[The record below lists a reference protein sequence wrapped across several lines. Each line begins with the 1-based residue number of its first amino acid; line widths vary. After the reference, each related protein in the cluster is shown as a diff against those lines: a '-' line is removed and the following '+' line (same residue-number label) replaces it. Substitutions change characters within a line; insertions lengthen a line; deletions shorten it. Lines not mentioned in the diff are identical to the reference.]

1 MSPPKVLHVVS
12 AGELGGAE
20 RMLFDLVRHDPESA
34 HAVALFSPSDAIVQ
48 AFRERVPELHV
59 RRVRSE
65 GPFAMLARAYGS
77 AETEWLERVRR
88 SSAAD
93 ILHLHTFGA
102 QVVGARVGRA
112 ARAPVVRTEHS
123 TRVFDDPS
131 CWALVRSTISEARVS
146 CSVSEAVRRV
156 AVAKAG
162 GRLGDARVVP
172 NGVDVDTFTRLPSRP
187 HGRKRVAIV
196 GRIEPRKG
204 VDVALEALLPFEDL
218 EIDIVGDGPDA
229 PAIRALARSLG
240 MLGRTRFRGH
250 VADVHAA
257 LGEVDLV
264 VSGARK
270 EGLGLA
276 LLEAMAARR
285 LVIATPTG
293 GVPEFLEDGRT
304 GFLAANGSKDALS
317 RAVSRALAVPET
329 TTEAILERASAMVLS
344 RFSVRAMCRA
354 YAAIY
359 RELLAH

>member
-1 MSPPKVLHVVS
+1 VL
-12 AGELGGAE
+12 
-20 RMLFDLVRHDPESA
+20 
-34 HAVALFSPSDAIVQ
+34 
-48 AFRERVPELHV
+48 
-59 RRVRSE
+59 
-65 GPFAMLARAYGS
+65 
-77 AETEWLERVRR
+77 R
-88 SSAAD
+88 SSGAN

-112 ARAPVVRTEHS
+112 ARAPIVRTEHS

-131 CWALVRSTISEARVS
+131 CWALVRSTLGEARVS

-156 AVAKAG
+156 ALEKAG
-162 GRLGDARVVP
+162 ARLRDARVVP
-172 NGVDVDTFTRLPSRP
+172 NGVDVDTFAPLPRRP
-187 HGRKRVAIV
+187 PGRRRVGVV

-204 VDVALEALLPFEDL
+204 VDVALEALAPFEDV
-218 EIDIVGDGPDA
+218 EIDVVGDGPDA

-257 LGEVDLV
+257 LGEVDMV

-285 LVIATPTG
+285 LVVATPTG
-293 GVPEFLEDGRT
+293 GVPEFLHDGRT
-304 GFLAANGSKDALS
+304 GFLAANGTKEALS
-317 RAVSRALAVPET
+317 RAVARALAVPDT
-329 TTEAILERASAMVLS
+329 TTEAILERARAAVVS
-344 RFSVRAMCRA
+344 RFSLTAMCRA

-359 RELLAH
+359 RELA